1 MSAGFISLKNNST
14 AVTGS
19 GTDFKTDL
27 AEGDFIIATVGGVTY
42 TLPVKTITDATNL
55 IMAREYN
62 GPAQG
67 NIAWT
72 AMPRD
77 TLNSISAQI
86 AADTAYAIRSRIL
99 EINNWYQLLETNG
112 DVTIKMAD
120 GSTYTGP
127 SWLKICDLANA
138 SDLSKIQPLA
148 DQIHRDATQVAGDKT
163 AADNSAKAASASASG
178 AASSATAAKGS
189 ADTAGTS
196 ATAAAKSAGDAAGS
210 ATAAKGSADT
220 AGSSATAAAKSAGD
234 AAGSATAAKGSA
246 DTAGSSA
253 TAAAK
258 SAGDAAGSAT
268 AAKNSA
274 DTAGGSATAA
284 AKSASDAA
292 GSATAAKHSAD
303 TAGSSATAAAGSA
316 SSAGTSETHAASSAT
331 SASQSADRAEAAA
344 RNASAGTVKT
354 VNGKA
359 PDDEGRITLGSAA
372 DADIVTSMTDTT
384 AGRVPVVGWMGIGV
398 GNSGSGCPVSGGID
412 YVSEPTGIWQTTN
425 ENTTGTFP
433 PNTSHYGTL
442 FRMRGNANDVSQLYF
457 PGASVANGGNIYFRQ
472 YNGVSLKWGNWYK
485 IYSEFSK
492 PTAAETG
499 ALPNPGTLLTS
510 IYDIAGSGIYAALGK
525 GNEKPTEGMPDD
537 SGNTRY
543 TVLATEVY
551 TGQYWV
557 TLISKNE
564 FYVGQVVISG
574 KTANWCRYYNTG
586 WKPTANDV
594 GALPLAGGT
603 MAPAGQ
609 ISVSQVGKGMWTS
622 QNTVGAPVFQNID
635 TTATSEYWPIFKQHY
650 QQGNSTW
657 SAGMLIN
664 EGDFHLHFLNSA
676 GDTANF
682 RWVKDGQF
690 IPGNYTNFDAR
701 YGQKN
706 TASKSANSMYTKD
719 ETTGVMEVVMSNINV
734 PNNTSINVTFPVA
747 FPTVCVGV
755 VITYNGAGMGK
766 DSDSAIFVPSYSRT
780 GCVLHAS
787 NANGNFTLIAK
798 GY

>member
-62 GPAQG
+62 GPDQG

-189 ADTAGTS
+189 ADTAGSSATAAAKSAGDAAGSATAAKGSADTAGTS

-220 AGSSATAAAKSAGD
+220 AGGSATAAAKSAGD

-246 DTAGSSA
+246 DTAGGSA

-258 SAGDAAGSAT
+258 SAG
-268 AAKNSA
+268 
-274 DTAGGSATAA
+274 
-284 AKSASDAA
+284 DAA

-316 SSAGTSETHAASSAT
+316 SSASTSETHAASSAT

-359 PDDEGRITLGSAA
+359 PDDEGGVTLGSAA

-384 AGRVPVVGWMGIGV
+384 AGRVPVVGWMGAGGPEIPIPDGTDIYKYFASAASGNYGGGGNLVNKVTSSGWVSFKWQQHGSDKRYGV
-398 GNSGSGCPVSGGID
+398 LFEQSSGGQMALHIYNNQNGDMTSPEKYWSNSGLLF
-412 YVSEPTGIWQTTN
+412 SEKNP
-425 ENTTGTFP
+425 
-433 PNTSHYGTL
+433 
-442 FRMRGNANDVSQLYF
+442 
-457 PGASVANGGNIYFRQ
+457 
-472 YNGVSLKWGNWYK
+472 
-485 IYSEFSK
+485 
-492 PTAAETG
+492 PTAAQCHAMPYFGTALSVDLNTLGPYSAAGVYYQPANAG
-499 ALPNPGTLLTS
+499 ATTADHYPVSEAGTLLVTPGAYGCQQEYTTFS
-510 IYDIAGSGIYAALGK
+510 SRRKFIRGLSSAWK
-525 GNEKPTEGMPDD
+525 D
-537 SGNTRY
+537 SGPW
-543 TVLATEVY
+543 
-551 TGQYWV
+551 QDW
-557 TLISKNE
+557 NE
-564 FYVGQVVISG
+564 LYGPTNPNEIVSTSANSYRIAYNGYGAFWRQDGIHLYLMLTNKADPLGNYNDLRPFYVDM
-574 KTANWCRYYNTG
+574 ATG
-586 WKPTANDV
+586 Y
-594 GALPLAGGT
+594 
-603 MAPAGQ
+603 
-609 ISVSQVGKGMWTS
+609 
-622 QNTVGAPVFQNID
+622 PVMSRLSLSD
-635 TTATSEYWPIFKQHY
+635 
-650 QQGNSTW
+650 
-657 SAGMLIN
+657 
-664 EGDFHLHFLNSA
+664 
-676 GDTANF
+676 
-682 RWVKDGQF
+682 
-690 IPGNYTNFDAR
+690 YTNFDER
-701 YGQKN
+701 YLRSTYAAIQGWRWGAKGNANNGNGGGNVGAAAPNGAAVVTVYQK
-706 TASKSANSMYTKD
+706 SDWSAVDYRY
-719 ETTGVMEVVMSNINV
+719 
-734 PNNTSINVTFPVA
+734 A
-747 FPTVCVGV
+747 QYL
-755 VITYNGAGMGK
+755 YNGTWYNAG
-766 DSDSAIFVPSYSRT
+766 V
-780 GCVLHAS
+780 AS
-787 NANGNFTLIAK
+787 
-798 GY
+798 